1 MNLKNI
7 QMEEIWYK
15 FLGILLGFFVFIP
28 NKIKP
33 YFVALSIITSIF
45 SYINN
50 RNKNKNFIKVLP
62 ISILFF
68 LYTISLVNSDNL
80 DYGLKIIGR
89 MTPLLFLPF
98 SIFLMEDQK
107 RKYLFIYFKKYFVI
121 SLFCFSICIFIYL
134 FSLGTFTGESSL
146 NYGYSYITNEFY
158 GINDHPIYLST
169 YISVGLLFM
178 LEEKRKTNFIHIIIY
193 LVILL
198 GLLILSRK
206 GSIISFFVCFFL
218 FLIRDKKN
226 WLLIAVSTT
235 VFFVV
240 LYSFSGINE
249 RFKEMIVATKIKNN
263 TETSSGIRLIVW
275 ENALKTAFNRN
286 YFGYG
291 VGDVQTILDNS
302 YINNGYKKIADEH
315 YNTHNQYLQTALTIG
330 IVGLFIF
337 VFCLLFLMFKFICE
351 KEYLSGLILLF
362 FLLTFLFES
371 YLERQNGIIFF
382 SLIISLLTFTRNAK

>member
-1 MNLKNI
+1 MSFKNI

-33 YFVALSIITSIF
+33 YFVALTIITSIF

-50 RNKNKNFIKVLP
+50 RSRNKNFIQVLP

-68 LYTISLVNSDNL
+68 LYTISLLNSDNL

-98 SIFLMEDQK
+98 SFFLMENQK
-107 RKYLFIYFKKYFVI
+107 RKYLFIYFKKYFII

-178 LEEKRKTNFIHIIIY
+178 FEEKRKTNFIQIIIY

-218 FLIRDKKN
+218 FFMRDKKN

-235 VFFVV
+235 LFFVV

-275 ENALKTAFNRN
+275 ENAIKKAFNKNYWVWCRRRTN
-286 YFGYG
+286 YF
-291 VGDVQTILDNS
+291 
-302 YINNGYKKIADEH
+302 
-315 YNTHNQYLQTALTIG
+315 
-330 IVGLFIF
+330 
-337 VFCLLFLMFKFICE
+337 
-351 KEYLSGLILLF
+351 
-362 FLLTFLFES
+362 
-371 YLERQNGIIFF
+371 RQ
-382 SLIISLLTFTRNAK
+382 